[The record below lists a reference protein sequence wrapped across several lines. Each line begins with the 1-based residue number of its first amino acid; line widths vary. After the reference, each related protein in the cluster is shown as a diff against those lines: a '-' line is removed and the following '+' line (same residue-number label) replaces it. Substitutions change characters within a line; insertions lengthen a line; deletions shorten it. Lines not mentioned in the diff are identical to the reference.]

1 MALVSFYSIE
11 AAWSCVLCDLICT
24 T

>member
-1 MALVSFYSIE
+1 MALVSFSSIE